1 MDIGLLSLLILGSML
16 ILLLTGLP
24 VALILIVIAFVPVM
38 VIKGPAAL
46 TPMAS
51 ATFTSITR
59 DVFLALPQFIFMAAV
74 LEMSGLGSAMYDL
87 MHKWMAGLRGG
98 LAMGTIGIATAMAA
112 MSGSA
117 STATLTM
124 GMLAYPEMERRGYDK
139 RMAIGCIPAGGVLG
153 PLIPPSVLMIIVA
166 SVSATSIGKLFM
178 AGFIPGLL
186 MSLGFMAYIGIRC
199 FFRPAMGPPLP
210 VAERVGWSEKIK
222 SVRGAFLPFLLILL
236 VLGLIYTGVCAPS
249 EAGGV
254 GAVGAL
260 ISAAIYGNLNLRS
273 LQKATIRC
281 LQITAM
287 LMFLLITAA
296 YFGQMMGIL
305 GIQVYIKDLLTGAEV
320 SRWVILA
327 SMLGLVFFMGMFMD
341 DVPITVIFLPIFF
354 PIAKA
359 LGFDLLWFVF
369 LFSLDEV
376 IGLITPP
383 FGMVLFYFKG
393 LNIQGVTMM
402 DIYRSIFPYVL
413 IAIGV
418 LLLVILFPPLA
429 LWLPST
435 MIG

>member
-418 LLLVILFPPLA
+418 MLLVILFPPLA

>member
-236 VLGLIYTGVCAPS
+236 VLGLIYTGVAAPS

-305 GIQVYIKDLLTGAEV
+305 GIQIYIKDLLTGAEV

-418 LLLVILFPPLA
+418 LLLVILFPSLA

>member
-236 VLGLIYTGVCAPS
+236 VLGLIYTGVAAPS

-305 GIQVYIKDLLTGAEV
+305 GIQIYIKDLLTGAEV

>member
-24 VALILIVIAFVPVM
+24 VSLILIVVAFVPVM
-38 VIKGPAAL
+38 LIKGPAAL

-74 LEMSGLGSAMYDL
+74 LEMSGLGSAMYEL

-98 LAMGTIGIATAMAA
+98 LAMGTIGISTAMAA

-124 GMLAYPEMERRGYDK
+124 GMLAYPEMEKRGYNK
-139 RMAIGCIPAGGVLG
+139 NMTIGCIPAGGVLG

-178 AGFIPGLL
+178 ASFIPGLL
-186 MSLGFMAYIGIRC
+186 TALGFVVYIGVRC
-199 FFRPAMGPPLP
+199 YLKPSMGPPLP
-210 VAERVGWSEKIK
+210 VEERVGWLEKIK
-222 SVRGAFLPFLLILL
+222 SLRGAFLPFLLIIM

-260 ISAAIYGNLNLRS
+260 ICAALYRNLNLRS
-273 LQKATIRC
+273 LQQATIRC

-287 LMFLLITAA
+287 LMLLLITAA
-296 YFGQMMGIL
+296 YFGQMMGVL
-305 GIQVYIKDLLTGAEV
+305 GVQIYIKDLLTGADV
-320 SRWVILA
+320 SRWVILGG
-327 SMLGLVFFMGMFMD
+327 MLGLVFMMGMFMD
-341 DVPITVIFLPIFF
+341 DCPITVIFLPIFY
-354 PIAKA
+354 PIIKT
-359 LGFDLLWFVF
+359 LGFNPLWFVF

-393 LNIQGVTMM
+393 LNIPGVTMM

-413 IAIGV
+413 ISIGI
-418 LLLVILFPPLA
+418 LLLAIIFPPLV
-429 LWLPST
+429 LWLPNT
-435 MIG
+435 MI

>member
-1 MDIGLLSLLILGSML
+1 MDVGLLSLLILGSML

-38 VIKGPAAL
+38 VIKGPEAL

-178 AGFIPGLL
+178 AGFIPGLV
-186 MSLGFMAYIGIRC
+186 MSFGFMAYIGIRC
-199 FFRPAMGPPLP
+199 YLRPAMGPPLP
-210 VAERVGWSEKIK
+210 VEERVSWLEKIK
-222 SVRGAFLPFLLILL
+222 GLRGAFLPFLLIIM
-236 VLGLIYTGVCAPS
+236 VLGLIYTGVVAPS

-273 LQKATIRC
+273 LQRATIRC

-305 GIQVYIKDLLTGAEV
+305 GIQIYIKELLTGAEV
-320 SRWVILA
+320 SRWVILG

-341 DVPITVIFLPIFF
+341 DIPITVIFLPIFF
-354 PIAKA
+354 PIAKT

-393 LNIQGVTMM
+393 LNIPGVTMM

-413 IAIGV
+413 ISIGV

>member
-1 MDIGLLSLLILGSML
+1 MDVGLLSLAILGSML

-24 VALILIVIAFVPVM
+24 VSLILIVVAFVPVM
-38 VIKGPAAL
+38 IIKGPVAL

-74 LEMSGLGSAMYDL
+74 LEMSGLGSAMYGL

-98 LAMGTIGIATAMAA
+98 LAMGTIGISTAMAA

-124 GMLAYPEMERRGYDK
+124 GMLAYPEMEKRGYDK
-139 RMAIGCIPAGGVLG
+139 RMTIGCIPAGGVLG

-166 SVSATSIGKLFM
+166 SVSATSIGRLFM
-178 AGFIPGLL
+178 AGFIPGLV
-186 MSLGFMAYIGIRC
+186 MSFGFMAYIGIRC
-199 FFRPAMGPPLP
+199 FVRPSMGPPLP
-210 VAERVGWSEKIK
+210 LEERASWLEKIK
-222 SVRGAFLPFLLILL
+222 SLRGAFLPFLLIIA

-260 ISAAIYGNLNLRS
+260 ICAAVYRNLNLRS

-287 LMFLLITAA
+287 LMLLLITAA
-296 YFGQMMGIL
+296 YFGQMMGVL
-305 GIQVYIKDLLTGAEV
+305 GIQIYIRDLLTGLEV
-320 SRWVILA
+320 SRWVVLGG
-327 SMLGLVFFMGMFMD
+327 MLGLVFMMGMFMD
-341 DVPITVIFLPIFF
+341 DCPITVIFLPIFF

-359 LGFDLLWFVF
+359 LGFDPLWFVF

-383 FGMVLFYFKG
+383 FGMCLFYFKG
-393 LNIQGVTMM
+393 LSIPGVTMM
-402 DIYRSIFPYVL
+402 DIYRAIFPYVL
-413 IAIGV
+413 ISVVV
-418 LLLVILFPPLA
+418 LLLCIVFPPLA
-429 LWLPST
+429 TWLPST
-435 MIG
+435 MI

>member
-236 VLGLIYTGVCAPS
+236 VLGLIYTGVAAPS

-260 ISAAIYGNLNLRS
+260 ISAALYGNLNLRS

-418 LLLVILFPPLA
+418 MLLVILFPPLA

>member
-210 VAERVGWSEKIK
+210 VEERVGWSEKIK

-418 LLLVILFPPLA
+418 MLLVIFFPPLA
-429 LWLPST
+429 LWLPGT
-435 MIG
+435 MIK

>member
-199 FFRPAMGPPLP
+199 FFRPDMGPPLP

-418 LLLVILFPPLA
+418 MLLVILFPPLA

>member
-236 VLGLIYTGVCAPS
+236 VLGLIYTGVAAPS

-305 GIQVYIKDLLTGAEV
+305 GIQIYIKDLLTGAEV

-418 LLLVILFPPLA
+418 MLLVILFPPLA

>member
-24 VALILIVIAFVPVM
+24 VSLILIVVAFVPVM
-38 VIKGPAAL
+38 LIKGPAAL

-74 LEMSGLGSAMYDL
+74 LEMSGLGSAMYEL

-98 LAMGTIGIATAMAA
+98 LAMGTIGISTAMAA

-124 GMLAYPEMERRGYDK
+124 GMLAYPEMEKRGYDK
-139 RMAIGCIPAGGVLG
+139 SMTIGCIPAGGVLG

-178 AGFIPGLL
+178 ASFIPGLL
-186 MSLGFMAYIGIRC
+186 TALGFVVYIGVRC
-199 FFRPAMGPPLP
+199 YLKPSMGPPLP
-210 VAERVGWSEKIK
+210 VEERVGWLEKIK
-222 SVRGAFLPFLLILL
+222 SLRGAFLPFLLIIM

-260 ISAAIYGNLNLRS
+260 ICAALYRNLNLRS
-273 LQKATIRC
+273 LQQATIRC

-287 LMFLLITAA
+287 LMLLLITAA
-296 YFGQMMGIL
+296 YFGQMMGVL
-305 GIQVYIKDLLTGAEV
+305 GVQIYIKDLLTGADV
-320 SRWVILA
+320 SRWVILGG
-327 SMLGLVFFMGMFMD
+327 MLGLVFMMGMFMD
-341 DVPITVIFLPIFF
+341 DCPITVIFLPIFY
-354 PIAKA
+354 PIIKT
-359 LGFDLLWFVF
+359 LGFNPLWFVF

-393 LNIQGVTMM
+393 LNIPGVTMM

-413 IAIGV
+413 ISLGV
-418 LLLVILFPPLA
+418 LLLAIIFPPLV
-429 LWLPST
+429 LWLPNT
-435 MIG
+435 MI

>member
-305 GIQVYIKDLLTGAEV
+305 GIQIYIKDLLTGAEV